1 MVFSSWK
8 WNIVINLIRI
18 TNFVCRINVGG
29 PFYMDNS
36 IFNPSG
42 QENNISN
49 KIIVGFERISEVFKI
64 LLWEKAKLV
73 GLSPIQIQILIFITY
88 HKQEFCNVSHLS
100 KEFNVTK
107 PTISDA
113 VRILDKKRL
122 ITKDFSSPDSRSYSI
137 QPSNSGIKIVT
148 ETENFADPLKS
159 QLKGI
164 KQAEL
169 ENLFRTLSKL
179 IYQLNS
185 NGILTVQRTCYG
197 CKFYDQTENK
207 DYCNLLDKELLN
219 FEIRLDCLEYEEK
232 SAGNHAIRHK
242 NGA

>member
-1 MVFSSWK
+1 
-8 WNIVINLIRI
+8 
-18 TNFVCRINVGG
+18 
-29 PFYMDNS
+29 MDKS
-36 IFNPSG
+36 IFNPNG
-42 QENNISN
+42 QKNNISS
-49 KIIVGFERISEVFKI
+49 KIIVGLERISEVFKI

-88 HKQEFCNVSHLS
+88 HKQELCNVSHLA
-100 KEFNVTK
+100 KEFNITK

-113 VRILDKKRL
+113 VRILDKKGM
-122 ITKDFSSPDSRSYSI
+122 ITKDFSSTDSRSYSI
-137 QPSNSGIKIVT
+137 QLSQIGSKIVA

-164 KQAEL
+164 IQADL

-197 CKFYDQTENK
+197 CKFHDKIESK
-207 DYCNLLDKELLN
+207 DFCNLLDKELLN
-219 FEIRLDCLEYEEK
+219 SEIRLDCPEYVEK
-232 SAGNHAIRHK
+232 PAGN
-242 NGA
+242 NV